1 MAYFALSYMGV
12 RDRLNPLCHLGDK
25 DFTTVSV
32 QTQIKEAL
40 AMNPVE
46 RLMAA
51 TSDDM
56 ALVNEMILSR
66 AHSHVDMVPELARYL
81 IDSGGKRL
89 RPMLTVAASILF
101 GRKTPYA
108 VNFAAA
114 VEFMHNATLLHD
126 DVVDESDMRRG
137 KPAARMVWGN
147 KASILVGDFLLGQ
160 AFMMMVETN
169 NIEALG
175 VLSSASAIMAE
186 GEVFQLSKTGDLTT
200 TPEDYAAVI
209 RAKTAV
215 LFEAACEV
223 GALSGGADQ
232 AGRDALKLYGI
243 ELGNAFQLVD
253 DALDYGGQAASLGKN
268 VGDDLREGKMTLPV
282 ILALQS
288 ATESERSVI
297 SLALGNMDASDL
309 EVAQVVAIFNRYDTL
324 TKTMEKAEA
333 HAQAAIAALD
343 ALPDSEMK
351 TILADVVVHSI
362 GRAA

>member
-1 MAYFALSYMGV
+1 MA
-12 RDRLNPLCHLGDK
+12 
-25 DFTTVSV
+25 VSV
-32 QTQIKEAL
+32 LTQIKQSPA
-40 AMNPVE
+40 ANPVE

-51 TSDDM
+51 TADDM
-56 ALVNEMILSR
+56 ERVNALILDR
-66 AHSHVDMVPELARYL
+66 ARSHVDMVPELARYL

-101 GRKTPYA
+101 GRGAGHA

-160 AFMMMVETN
+160 AFMMMVETGD
-169 NIEALG
+169 IAALG
-175 VLSSASAIMAE
+175 VLSSASAVMAE
-186 GEVFQLSKTGDLTT
+186 GEVFQLAKTGDLSTT
-200 TPEDYAAVI
+200 AADYAEVI

-223 GALSGGADQ
+223 GAMSGGADE
-232 AGRDALKLYGI
+232 AGRKALALYGL

-253 DALDYGGQAASLGKN
+253 DALDYGGQSGTLGKN

-282 ILALQS
+282 ILALERAS
-288 ATESERSVI
+288 ESERGLIAS
-297 SLALGNMDASDL
+297 ALGNIEATDL
-309 EVAQVVAIFNRYDTL
+309 EVHQVVAIFNRYETL
-324 TKTMEKAEA
+324 KKTLEKAQD
-333 HAQAAIAALD
+333 HARAAIAALAD
-343 ALPDSEMK
+343 LPESEMK
-351 TILADVVVHSI
+351 TILSEVVLHSVS
-362 GRAA
+362 RAS